1 MKKLILLLMLIPT
14 FSFAEKVCPITEFII
29 APSEENDFKVPLWHQ
44 EIEEKM
50 TKRGC
55 KKNDVLWLDVYPPRD
70 KNGIIQKN
78 SLVTEGV
85 IHNVAARNCNFNK
98 TIITDVDGLNFNLV
112 CVIK

>member
-14 FSFAEKVCPITEFII
+14 FSFAEKVCSITEFII
-29 APSEENDFKVPLWHQ
+29 KPSEENDFTVPLWYS
-44 EIEEKM
+44 EIEETM

-55 KKNDVLWLDVYPPRD
+55 KKNDVLWLDVYPPKD
-70 KNGIIQKN
+70 KNGITQKN

-85 IHNVAARNCNFNK
+85 IHRVAARNCNFNK